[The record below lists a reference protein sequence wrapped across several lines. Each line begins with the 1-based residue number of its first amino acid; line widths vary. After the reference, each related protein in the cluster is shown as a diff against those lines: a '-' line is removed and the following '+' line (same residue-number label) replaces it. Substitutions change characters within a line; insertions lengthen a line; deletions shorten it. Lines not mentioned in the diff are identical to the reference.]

1 MKLLKIFQKIWLA
14 AAALAI
20 FFAVTNAWKLQ
31 SFNYKVYFPLIC
43 AVFCGIVYWNLGKQ
57 IRFKEEIDNKKS

>member
-20 FFAVTNAWKLQ
+20 LFAIINAWKMQ
-31 SFNYKVYFPLIC
+31 AFNYKVYFPIIC
-43 AVFCGIVYWNLGKQ
+43 AVFCGIVYWNLGRQIQFKQ
-57 IRFKEEIDNKKS
+57 ELDKK